1 MLLLA
6 GSNAEA
12 AELSRRVQTRL
23 IQLGTVGR
31 PQAALSDGNHAGV
44 GDLVRARLN
53 TKIDAAGRPLTNAG
67 FRTGCSPPDSDD
79 FEAERR
85 HWAATSWPGGRA
97 DTANASLFSC
107 GTVLATDAR
116 LGTCHADSHPSG
128 VIQIGAFR
136 SQPSAT
142 PGWQSSSRADPSS
155 VPAPGRT
162 PGRGLMSGKTP
173 GPKCA
178 PVRHGG
184 VEVAARKSALT
195 TTLPLFLLFAAA
207 HFAMQRASPANFTT
221 HSLTR
226 TDACTSRL
234 PRSAPWVPGHHGDQP
249 DRQARGHRPDDP
261 RPAGGGPGHP
271 RVHRSRAARPAGASG
286 PADPV
291 TAPEQPRQQ
300 PG

>member
-116 LGTCHADSHPSG
+116 LGTLSCRLASIWGDSNRGISLAAISYPWVAIVVEG
-128 VIQIGAFR
+128 R
-136 SQPSAT
+136 SIVCT
-142 PGWQSSSRADPSS
+142 
-155 VPAPGRT
+155 
-162 PGRGLMSGKTP
+162 
-173 GPKCA
+173 GPRKNA
-178 PVRHGG
+178 RHG
-184 VEVAARKSALT
+184 
-195 TTLPLFLLFAAA
+195 
-207 HFAMQRASPANFTT
+207 T
-221 HSLTR
+221 HVR
-226 TDACTSRL
+226 
-234 PRSAPWVPGHHGDQP
+234 
-249 DRQARGHRPDDP
+249 
-261 RPAGGGPGHP
+261 
-271 RVHRSRAARPAGASG
+271 
-286 PADPV
+286 
-291 TAPEQPRQQ
+291 
-300 PG
+300 

>member
-1 MLLLA
+1 M
-6 GSNAEA
+6 
-12 AELSRRVQTRL
+12 SRRPPGRRRHFLTGPALRKRHGRRKTAPRPWNRRQPGAISGLLSCPPSQRNTQEITHRHTRADTT
-23 IQLGTVGR
+23 Q
-31 PQAALSDGNHAGV
+31 
-44 GDLVRARLN
+44 RAS
-53 TKIDAAGRPLTNAG
+53 NAG

-116 LGTCHADSHPSG
+116 LGTCRADSHPSG

-178 PVRHGG
+178 PVRTGG

-195 TTLPLFLLFAAA
+195 PKSDGVGFGGVPTTCP
-207 HFAMQRASPANFTT
+207 QRTPAPDLGYRPANV
-221 HSLTR
+221 
-226 TDACTSRL
+226 SRL
-234 PRSAPWVPGHHGDQP
+234 GRDFPILTLNTTATALTGPSGNHALHHLACGPR
-249 DRQARGHRPDDP
+249 
-261 RPAGGGPGHP
+261 
-271 RVHRSRAARPAGASG
+271 
-286 PADPV
+286 
-291 TAPEQPRQQ
+291 
-300 PG
+300 